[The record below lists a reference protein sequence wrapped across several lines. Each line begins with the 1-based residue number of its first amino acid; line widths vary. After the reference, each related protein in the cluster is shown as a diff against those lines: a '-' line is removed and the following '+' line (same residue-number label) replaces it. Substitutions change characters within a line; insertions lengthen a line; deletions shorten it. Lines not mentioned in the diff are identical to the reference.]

1 MKKWI
6 KITIWVC
13 VAAAVVWWFFPRRIV
28 PHDVE
33 VAAISIGS
41 GLTGRGCD
49 LESPEEMETL
59 LETLKHTYSV
69 RLFPRLFASGGYSYM
84 LRLYDADENRVQHVT
99 IYSGG
104 GGCIGAAHVYLVGK
118 GGFGKL
124 NDILHT
130 YTDPEPA

>member
-13 VAAAVVWWFFPRRIV
+13 VAAVLLWWFFPRRIV

-49 LESPEEMETL
+49 LESPEDVEALMETL
-59 LETLKHTYSV
+59 EHTYSI
-69 RLFPRLFASGGYSYM
+69 RILPRLFASGGYSYIF
-84 LRLYDADENRVQHVT
+84 RLYDADENRVQHVT
-99 IYSGG
+99 VYSGG
-104 GGCIGAAHVYLVGK
+104 ACIGAAHVYLVGE

-124 NDILHT
+124 NEILHS
-130 YTDPEPA
+130 YTDPETA

>member
-13 VAAAVVWWFFPRRIV
+13 VAAAAVWWFFPRRIV
-28 PHDVE
+28 PYGTE
-33 VAAISIGS
+33 VASISTES
-41 GLTGRGCD
+41 GLTGRGCH
-49 LESPEEMETL
+49 LESPEEMEAL

-69 RLFPRLFASGGYSYM
+69 RLFPRLFASGGYSYI
-84 LRLYDADENRVQHVT
+84 LRLYDAEGNRVQHVI
-99 IYSGG
+99 IYSG
-104 GGCIGAAHVYLVGK
+104 GGCIGAAHVYLIGK